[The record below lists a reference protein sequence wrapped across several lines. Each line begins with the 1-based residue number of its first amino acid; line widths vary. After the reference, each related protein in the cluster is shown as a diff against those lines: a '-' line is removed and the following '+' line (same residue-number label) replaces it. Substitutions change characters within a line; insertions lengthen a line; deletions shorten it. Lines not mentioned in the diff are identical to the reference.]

1 MLLLYEFLA
10 VPDSEED
17 AGLLYTGAELL
28 VDVLLDAE
36 LLLPVLALLLT
47 ELLVPMP
54 LRTVVVLALLLTF
67 EEPDDLAAL
76 TLLPSVCALAP

>member
-1 MLLLYEFLA
+1 M
-10 VPDSEED
+10 PDSEED

-28 VDVLLDAE
+28 ADVVLDAE